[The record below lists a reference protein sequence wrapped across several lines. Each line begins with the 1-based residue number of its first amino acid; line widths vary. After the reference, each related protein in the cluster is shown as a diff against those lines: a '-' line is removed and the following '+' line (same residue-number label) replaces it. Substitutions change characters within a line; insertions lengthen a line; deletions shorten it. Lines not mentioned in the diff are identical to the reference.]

1 MKKFVIIFFS
11 ATSLICCQNKEKNTT
26 VENINNDI
34 DLIKKHMKLQ
44 EKIELSENDTN
55 TLNQYKLTDK
65 DLELGGELTLQGL
78 KENGYQVPENS
89 SFSKQIK
96 DIFETQEDCSCTSV
110 KEHQNF
116 TTYFVNSSQEQNVKQ
131 TEFDYTYDH
140 IYVYPNFKILTD
152 LPLLND
158 IVELK
163 NNNLKVNLNQNIIA
177 RNKYLFNNSKGDLAW
192 LLANDKDFLKILL
205 VNFGFDKE
213 EKINEVILNDL
224 FHEYSKETPEA
235 SQKIGNILFVKN
247 CEGKLSIR
255 KNVLKYIEK
264 NTTKNNDKYIS
275 ALSNYV
281 IDILYNDSIKSRFS
295 PDEKAEIV
303 ANISNI
309 EIPAFNQYK
318 GLSTDSWNSQATTL
332 FYLQNKNTMNHPEI
346 LEILKKHNYF
356 GYPYLKKYIEGGD
369 LQNESTTSPQDDDYQ

>member
-34 DLIKKHMKLQ
+34 DFIKKHMRLQ

-55 TLNQYKLTDK
+55 TSNQYKLIDK

-78 KENGYQVPENS
+78 KENGYKVPENS
-89 SFSKQIK
+89 FFSKQIK

-110 KEHQNF
+110 KQHQNF
-116 TTYFVNSSQEQNVKQ
+116 TTYFVNSSQEQNIKQ

-140 IYVYPNFKILTD
+140 IYVYPNLKILTD

-163 NNNLKVNLNQNIIA
+163 NNNLKVNLNQTIIA

-213 EKINEVILNDL
+213 DKINEVILNDL
-224 FHEYSKETPEA
+224 FQEYSKETPES
-235 SQKIGNILFVKN
+235 SQKIGNVLFVKN

-255 KNVLKYIEK
+255 KNLLKYIEK
-264 NTTKNNDKYIS
+264 NTTKNNDKYVS

-281 IDILYNDSIKSRFS
+281 IGILYNDSIKSLFS

-309 EIPAFNQYK
+309 EIPAFNNYK
-318 GLSTDSWNSQATTL
+318 GLNTDSWNSQATTL
-332 FYLQNKNTMNHPEI
+332 FYLQNKSTMNHPEV
-346 LEILKKHNYF
+346 LDILKKHNYF
-356 GYPYLKKYIEGGD
+356 GYPYLKKYIESGG
-369 LQNESTTSPQDDDYQ
+369 LENESTTSPQDDDYQ

>member
-34 DLIKKHMKLQ
+34 DFIKKHMRLQ

-55 TLNQYKLTDK
+55 TSNQYKLIDK

-78 KENGYQVPENS
+78 KENGYKVPENS
-89 SFSKQIK
+89 FFSKQIK

-110 KEHQNF
+110 KQHQNF
-116 TTYFVNSSQEQNVKQ
+116 TTYFVNSSQEQNIKQ

-140 IYVYPNFKILTD
+140 IYVYPNLKILTD

-163 NNNLKVNLNQNIIA
+163 NNNLKVNLNQTIIA
-177 RNKYLFNNSKGDLAW
+177 RNKYLFSNSKGDLAW

-213 EKINEVILNDL
+213 DKINEVILNDL
-224 FHEYSKETPEA
+224 FQEYSKETPES

-255 KNVLKYIEK
+255 KNLLKYIEK
-264 NTTKNNDKYIS
+264 NTTKNNDKYVS

-281 IDILYNDSIKSRFS
+281 IGILYNDSIKSLFS

-309 EIPAFNQYK
+309 EIPAFNNYK
-318 GLSTDSWNSQATTL
+318 GLNTDSWNSQATTL
-332 FYLQNKNTMNHPEI
+332 FYLQNKSTMNHPEV
-346 LEILKKHNYF
+346 LDILKKHNYF
-356 GYPYLKKYIEGGD
+356 GYPYLKKYIESGG
-369 LQNESTTSPQDDDYQ
+369 LENESTTSPQDDDYQ

>member
-34 DLIKKHMKLQ
+34 DFIKKHMKLQ

-55 TLNQYKLTDK
+55 TSNQYKLIDK

-78 KENGYQVPENS
+78 KENGYKVPENS
-89 SFSKQIK
+89 FFSKQIK

-110 KEHQNF
+110 KQHQNF
-116 TTYFVNSSQEQNVKQ
+116 TTYFVNSSQEQNIKQ

-140 IYVYPNFKILTD
+140 IYVYPNLKILTD

-163 NNNLKVNLNQNIIA
+163 NNNLKVNLNQTIIA

-213 EKINEVILNDL
+213 DKINEVILNDL
-224 FHEYSKETPEA
+224 FQEYSKETPES

-255 KNVLKYIEK
+255 KNLLKYIEK
-264 NTTKNNDKYIS
+264 NTTKNNDKYVS

-281 IDILYNDSIKSRFS
+281 IDILYNDSIKSLFS

-309 EIPAFNQYK
+309 EIPAFNNYK
-318 GLSTDSWNSQATTL
+318 GLNTDSWNSQATTL
-332 FYLQNKNTMNHPEI
+332 FYLQNKSTMNHPEV
-346 LEILKKHNYF
+346 LDILKKHNYF
-356 GYPYLKKYIEGGD
+356 GYPYLKKYIESGG
-369 LQNESTTSPQDDDYQ
+369 LENESTTSPQDDDYQ

>member
-11 ATSLICCQNKEKNTT
+11 ATSLICCQNKEKNAT

-55 TLNQYKLTDK
+55 TSSQYKLTDK
-65 DLELGGELTLQGL
+65 DLALGGELTLQGL
-78 KENGYQVPENS
+78 KENGYKVPENS
-89 SFSKQIK
+89 FFSKQIK

-110 KEHQNF
+110 KQHQNF
-116 TTYFVNSSQEQNVKQ
+116 TTYFVNQSQEQNIKQ

-140 IYVYPNFKILTD
+140 IYVYPNLKILTD

-163 NNNLKVNLNQNIIA
+163 NNNLKVNLNQPIIA

-213 EKINEVILNDL
+213 DKINEVILNDL
-224 FHEYSKETPEA
+224 FQEYSKETPES

-255 KNVLKYIEK
+255 KNLLKYIEK
-264 NTTKNNDKYIS
+264 NTTKNNDKYVS
-275 ALSNYV
+275 ALSN
-281 IDILYNDSIKSRFS
+281 
-295 PDEKAEIV
+295 
-303 ANISNI
+303 
-309 EIPAFNQYK
+309 
-318 GLSTDSWNSQATTL
+318 
-332 FYLQNKNTMNHPEI
+332 
-346 LEILKKHNYF
+346 
-356 GYPYLKKYIEGGD
+356 
-369 LQNESTTSPQDDDYQ
+369 

>member
-34 DLIKKHMKLQ
+34 DFIKKHMRLQ

-55 TLNQYKLTDK
+55 TSNQYKLIDK

-78 KENGYQVPENS
+78 KENGYKVPENS
-89 SFSKQIK
+89 FFSKQIK

-110 KEHQNF
+110 KQHQNF
-116 TTYFVNSSQEQNVKQ
+116 TTYFVNSSQEQNIKQ

-140 IYVYPNFKILTD
+140 IYVYPNLKILTD

-163 NNNLKVNLNQNIIA
+163 NNNLKVNLNQTIIA

-213 EKINEVILNDL
+213 DKINEVILNDL
-224 FHEYSKETPEA
+224 FQEYSKETPES

-255 KNVLKYIEK
+255 KNLLKYIEK
-264 NTTKNNDKYIS
+264 NTTKNNDKYVS

-281 IDILYNDSIKSRFS
+281 IGILYNDSIKSLFS

-309 EIPAFNQYK
+309 EIPAFNNYK
-318 GLSTDSWNSQATTL
+318 GLNTDSWNSQATTL
-332 FYLQNKNTMNHPEI
+332 FYLQNKSTMNHPEV
-346 LEILKKHNYF
+346 LDILKKHNYF
-356 GYPYLKKYIEGGD
+356 GYPYLKKYIESGG
-369 LQNESTTSPQDDDYQ
+369 LENESTTSPQDDDYQ

>member
-11 ATSLICCQNKEKNTT
+11 ATTLICCQNKEKNTT

-78 KENGYQVPENS
+78 KENGYQVPESS

-96 DIFETQEDCSCTSV
+96 DIFETQEDCLCTLV

-116 TTYFVNSSQEQNVKQ
+116 TTYFVNSSQEQNINQ

-140 IYVYPNFKILTD
+140 IYVYPNLKILSD

-158 IVELK
+158 IVEIK
-163 NNNLKVNLNQNIIA
+163 NNNLKINLNQNIIA

-224 FHEYSKETPEA
+224 FQEYSKETPES

-255 KNVLKYIEK
+255 KNLLKYIEK

-281 IDILYNDSIKSRFS
+281 IDILYNDSIKSRFTS
-295 PDEKAEIV
+295 DEKAEIV

-332 FYLQNKNTMNHPEI
+332 FYLQNKNTMNHPEV
-346 LEILKKHNYF
+346 LDILKKHNYF
-356 GYPYLKKYIEGGD
+356 GYPYLKKYIESGD
-369 LQNESTTSPQDDDYQ
+369 LQNESTTSPQDDNYQ

>member
-34 DLIKKHMKLQ
+34 DFIKKHMKLQ

-55 TLNQYKLTDK
+55 TSNQYKLTDK

-78 KENGYQVPENS
+78 KENGYKVPENS
-89 SFSKQIK
+89 FFSKQIK

-110 KEHQNF
+110 KQHQNF
-116 TTYFVNSSQEQNVKQ
+116 TTYFVNSSQEQNIKQ

-140 IYVYPNFKILTD
+140 IYVYPNLKILTD

-163 NNNLKVNLNQNIIA
+163 NNNLKVNLNQTIIA

-213 EKINEVILNDL
+213 DKINEVILNDL
-224 FHEYSKETPEA
+224 FQEYSKETPES

-255 KNVLKYIEK
+255 KNLLKYIEK
-264 NTTKNNDKYIS
+264 NTTKNNDKYVS

-281 IDILYNDSIKSRFS
+281 IGILYNDSIKSLFS

-309 EIPAFNQYK
+309 EIPAFNNYK
-318 GLSTDSWNSQATTL
+318 GLNTDSWNSQATTL
-332 FYLQNKNTMNHPEI
+332 FYLQNKSTMNHPEV
-346 LEILKKHNYF
+346 LDILKKHNYF
-356 GYPYLKKYIEGGD
+356 GYPYLKKYIESGD
-369 LQNESTTSPQDDDYQ
+369 LENESTTSPQDDDDQ